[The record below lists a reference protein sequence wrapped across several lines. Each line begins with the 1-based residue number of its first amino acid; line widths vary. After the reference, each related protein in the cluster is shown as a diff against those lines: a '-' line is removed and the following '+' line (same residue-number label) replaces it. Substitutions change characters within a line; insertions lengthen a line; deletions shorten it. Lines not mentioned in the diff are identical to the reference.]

1 LNAAVL
7 LSNLTTVEQLDTM
20 QTLSSTAR
28 SRLLMD
34 KMKITAIQSAE
45 QEKLRYTM
53 ELLNRMRNTIVHEGT
68 SYRTD
73 LKLYAGAL
81 WDTCDLAVIRV
92 PDRVGATPGHYL
104 AVDVSITDYAIPF

>member
-1 LNAAVL
+1 VGSTPTRSRHTIGHHAEWRTLLREIGQNLLLKQLIEADVTLVDWNLNAAVL

-45 QEKLRYTM
+45 QE
-53 ELLNRMRNTIVHEGT
+53 
-68 SYRTD
+68 
-73 LKLYAGAL
+73 
-81 WDTCDLAVIRV
+81 
-92 PDRVGATPGHYL
+92 
-104 AVDVSITDYAIPF
+104 